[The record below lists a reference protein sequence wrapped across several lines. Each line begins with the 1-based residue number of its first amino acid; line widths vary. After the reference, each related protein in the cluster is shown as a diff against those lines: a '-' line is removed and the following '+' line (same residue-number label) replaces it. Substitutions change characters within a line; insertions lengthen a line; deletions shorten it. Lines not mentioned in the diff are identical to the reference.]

1 MNNEYNSEYNSK
13 YSWNQLL
20 FTADILV
27 QQGKLNE
34 EQLSKIIDIVDIKK
48 IVKFNKLSN
57 EFIEKYII
65 PRIDY
70 DDYDGIDL
78 YDIEKYQSMLK

>member
-1 MNNEYNSEYNSK
+1 MNTSNYT
-13 YSWNQLL
+13 WQTLL

-27 QQGKLNE
+27 QKGCLTE
-34 EQLSKIIDIVDIKK
+34 EQLGMIIDLVDLRKL
-48 IVKFNKLSN
+48 VKNNKLGK
-57 EFIEKYII
+57 EFIEKYVV

-78 YDIEKYQSMLK
+78 YDIERYQALFKAA

>member
-1 MNNEYNSEYNSK
+1 MDTWNS
-13 YSWNQLL
+13 LL

-27 QQGKLNE
+27 QKGCLNE
-34 EQLSKIIDIVDIKK
+34 TQLALIIDLVDLKK
-48 IVKFNKLSN
+48 LVKYNKLSK
-57 EFIEKYII
+57 EFIEKYVV

-78 YDIEKYQSMLK
+78 YDIEKYQSKFE

>member
-1 MNNEYNSEYNSK
+1 MDTSSYTWNN
-13 YSWNQLL
+13 LL
-20 FTADILV
+20 LTADILV
-27 QQGKLNE
+27 QKGTLNE
-34 EQLSKIIDIVDIKK
+34 LQLASIIDIVDIKK

-57 EFIEKYII
+57 DFIEKYII

-78 YDIEKYQSMLK
+78 YDIEKYQQNLI

>member
-1 MNNEYNSEYNSK
+1 MDVSK
-13 YSWNQLL
+13 YTWNHLL

-27 QQGKLNE
+27 QQGCLDE
-34 EQLSKIIDIVDIKK
+34 SQLRLIIDLVDLKK
-48 IVKFNKLSN
+48 LVKNNKLSD
-57 EFIEKYII
+57 EFIKELVI

-78 YDIEKYQSMLK
+78 YDIEKYQAIFKKI